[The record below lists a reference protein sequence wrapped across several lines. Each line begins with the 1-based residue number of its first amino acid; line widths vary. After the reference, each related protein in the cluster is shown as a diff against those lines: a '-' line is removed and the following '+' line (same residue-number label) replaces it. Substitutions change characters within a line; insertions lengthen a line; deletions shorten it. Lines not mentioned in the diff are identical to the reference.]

1 MPYLRGTGK
10 HYETVTIH
18 PRNGCRPLPHD
29 PQHCRPFSKSLPGVT
44 NAYSV
49 AGSLRGSMGD
59 SPPKRV
65 LLSRTGTVLS
75 NLLLGTTSTRYDLR
89 LSGFHRRIVER
100 FCEKP
105 LTCHAGILPPNC
117 VTRPSIQGVEVPIR
131 YKAPSPRSGGSIRNS
146 LETLLHFW
154 WRRLTFRAQSL

>member
-1 MPYLRGTGK
+1 
-10 HYETVTIH
+10 
-18 PRNGCRPLPHD
+18 
-29 PQHCRPFSKSLPGVT
+29 
-44 NAYSV
+44 
-49 AGSLRGSMGD
+49 MGD

-75 NLLLGTTSTRYDLR
+75 NLLLGTTLHDMTSGYQ
-89 LSGFHRRIVER
+89 GFHRRIVER

-105 LTCHAGILPPNC
+105 LLSRGHFYQNEL
-117 VTRPSIQGVEVPIR
+117 RYLLRRYKGVEVPIR
-131 YKAPSPRSGGSIRNS
+131 YKAPSPRVSGGSIRNS